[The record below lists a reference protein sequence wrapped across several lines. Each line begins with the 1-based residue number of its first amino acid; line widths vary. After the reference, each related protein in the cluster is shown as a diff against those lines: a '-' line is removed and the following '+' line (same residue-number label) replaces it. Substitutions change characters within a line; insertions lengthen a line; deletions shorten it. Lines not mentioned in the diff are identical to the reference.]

1 MPATFQKSSQ
11 LTAIDA
17 GGKTAAPDGGGSPL
31 RAYFFSAVQAGAGT
45 AGSTVEL
52 VRIPAGR
59 VRIFTV
65 LSSLTSNPIAGAGAT
80 AQVGYAAYTD
90 ANGVAVP
97 ASVNAFTVTPL
108 DVATTTPKT
117 LNAGT
122 GQGVLL
128 DSSSGISIV
137 ATFTAIADLSGT
149 AGYILAAHQ

>member
-1 MPATFQKSSQ
+1 MPATFQKSAQ
-11 LTAIDA
+11 LTSLDA
-17 GGKTAAPDGGGSPL
+17 GVKMSAPEGGGAPM
-31 RAYFFSAVQAGAGT
+31 RAYYFNATQAGAGT

-80 AQVGYAAYTD
+80 CQVGYAAYTGQD
-90 ANGVAVP
+90 GVPVA

-128 DSSSGISIV
+128 DSMSGISIV
-137 ATFTAIADLSGT
+137 ATFTAIADLSVT
-149 AGYILAAHQ
+149 AGYIVVAHQ